1 MSNPRVASLP
11 PTVAVVLEE
20 AVRRLAAAG
29 VPTPRLDAR
38 LLVADA
44 LACEPAA
51 LTLRSG
57 ERLGDAEVDRI
68 DRLIGRRAARE
79 PVARI
84 RGVREFWSLPFKVAP
99 ATLDPRPDS
108 ETLIEAA
115 LAAVGNRSVPMDV
128 LDLGTGS
135 GCLLLA
141 LLTELPQARGL
152 GIDRDAE
159 AVAVARE
166 NAAMLGLADRARFSV
181 ADWRAPPA
189 AWAGPA
195 AGGFACILS
204 NPPYIPTQQIDHL
217 APEVARYEPRGAL
230 DGGLDGLDAFRSLGP
245 VIRSLLAPTGA
256 AVVEVG
262 AGQADAV
269 ATLFA
274 TAGLSVTRRVG
285 DLAGLE
291 RALVVQLQR
300 SPFGK

>member
-1 MSNPRVASLP
+1 
-11 PTVAVVLEE
+11 
-20 AVRRLAAAG
+20 
-29 VPTPRLDAR
+29 
-38 LLVADA
+38 
-44 LACEPAA
+44 

-115 LAAVGNRSVPMDV
+115 LVAVGNRSVPMDV

-181 ADWRAPPA
+181 ADWQAPPA

-195 AGGFACILS
+195 A
-204 NPPYIPTQQIDHL
+204 
-217 APEVARYEPRGAL
+217 
-230 DGGLDGLDAFRSLGP
+230 
-245 VIRSLLAPTGA
+245 
-256 AVVEVG
+256 
-262 AGQADAV
+262 
-269 ATLFA
+269 
-274 TAGLSVTRRVG
+274 
-285 DLAGLE
+285 
-291 RALVVQLQR
+291 
-300 SPFGK
+300 